1 MVIQNLLRDS
11 SSFSWH
17 QPCNNQIAQSVTTL
31 MDFFDFLN
39 YTKAFFERVGGG
51 GVGIVRSCWGKSSV
65 LGQSD
70 SVLSGWV
77 EGFGYAQVFGS
88 GCLVISGV
96 GN

>member
-1 MVIQNLLRDS
+1 MVFVDVKHPVYLVMTLGQGGHVEHE
-11 SSFSWH
+11 W
-17 QPCNNQIAQSVTTL
+17 VT
-31 MDFFDFLN
+31 
-39 YTKAFFERVGGG
+39 ERVGGG
-51 GVGIVRSCWGKSSV
+51 GVGIVRSCWGKSTV

-88 GCLVISGV
+88 GYLVISGV

>member
-1 MVIQNLLRDS
+1 M
-11 SSFSWH
+11 
-17 QPCNNQIAQSVTTL
+17 
-31 MDFFDFLN
+31 
-39 YTKAFFERVGGG
+39 GGG